1 MTAAQ
6 LYKELKE
13 RVTGD
18 MLHLRLGMAEGKLD
32 SIFRAFHTEMLCLR
46 ACTVEQEKEQVNFG
60 GSISLDSPEVMG
72 TFKVSVTVT
81 DGRFTGT
88 VALSCVGNYMLKDFF
103 PKVPM
108 LAHCPYSE
116 FQLSYP
122 VIYGELESIERGME
136 VTGTAESSDG
146 GDCWV
151 PYKGLLGNHLKF
163 HAFYF
168 EDIRGNGLVNI
179 DFQIDSSGIFS
190 AVNFVN
196 SLHKDSSKDS
206 CSLCFS
212 IRMKKGEF
220 SKEPSSFF
228 LCIVE
233 MKKPEMKLQI
243 PMFTNSPFIK
253 ASAYFSPVLS
263 VKNVVDFLVD
273 LFHIEMADVKN
284 LMPEDAFLSSFG
296 LKYVGIYL
304 ENNWER
310 PMDIKQVE
318 CAFAMSQ
325 PWNTPIPNL
334 TLDDFQVTLEAS
346 RWNQDEKKAIV
357 TGTVFAAASVTV
369 GKYMLTG
376 MVKGYMPQMLFEGKL
391 ALFRQ
396 GSNLTEQGE
405 ENLSL
410 AELAHTCNA
419 PLPEKWTGNN
429 LIASLYVSGDAK
441 EHILQISSFA
451 ENVLTINIGN
461 LPIRLESIGAN
472 VTIAPSGIAFGID
485 GNVSFGSGNDY
496 FVLFLSACYNKGWR
510 LQGSLEQGTV
520 KIGALLEQMFQ
531 IDKKVISDKAIHIE
545 LDGFSLSYE
554 TGTGQ
559 LELYASFRT
568 CWFEILGYKPE
579 LGGSIRLLKE
589 EKSHALNASAAM
601 YLEIDKF
608 KLLVQAD
615 DFYNDKARSF
625 LFRLMLDE
633 KYLQG
638 VHWKNEAGDE
648 IITISMGGITLGEI
662 VQSLLRVINPN
673 SKSRLP
679 KPWDVLYQIS
689 LSAFS
694 LTFNVTKK
702 TITFWIEIG
711 LNIAGIIQ
719 IDKIGLAY
727 EDNHLCYVMTGS
739 VLSEKYQEKPLR
751 WDAINSTPP
760 VPSTQKTKLYFV
772 CMGQHL
778 DVKTEGNSIPEII
791 ENLSK
796 QLNSQEPSVGYCQEN
811 GFLFALDFVIA
822 DMFRFRAVFIDPK
835 LYGGQIVVNASKDSP
850 IAVLNG
856 LQLELLYKKISDDV
870 GMFACTVIVPKKFSV
885 IQLGAVTFYIGKIHV
900 EIYTNGSFL
909 VDLGF
914 PHNGDFSQ
922 SFGLEFGIYTGRGGF
937 YIGVLKG
944 DAVKKV
950 PKVKN
955 GSFSPVIL
963 VGIGISAGLGRSFDL
978 GIVKGGVSL
987 MLTGIFEGV
996 LGIFHPSGD
1005 KTGDKGEDIYYYVK
1019 AMAGISGS
1027 LFLSVDLKII
1037 TIRAS
1042 ARISA
1047 ACMVTLES
1055 YQDSVVEV
1063 ELELELSAYI
1073 KILFIKIEFSFSFH
1087 QTASF
1092 RIASSAKAPW
1102 ELAREYPQDVKLRQ
1116 RFFGDGVETAAARES
1131 LFPVKKLG
1139 EWEVSVHLVPLISI
1153 TNPTELQREYCM
1165 ALIGTMEDEDFK
1177 KILEML
1183 LEWILCIEEEGKVY
1197 ADMVNGLDSED
1208 IWKLPL
1214 DVLYGFLQQN
1224 IKLHIGIMPN
1234 GKDSSGV
1241 TYPMPSQLSLQVNE
1255 TTVSYGNIF
1264 VEESYFEEMTAYFAK
1279 LNADP
1284 SYKPEN
1290 SINTVNTKGIENN
1303 ENAKLVL
1310 SDCMVLDY
1318 YCMILSE
1325 LLARLKMLFKKV
1337 VVPTDNLSECIL
1349 LYCGN
1354 VRDVLKENPDLKINS
1369 VILPKVN
1376 YLLTKEDTLK
1386 GLQELCNVS
1395 VWDNLSEKSSLLCL
1409 GKLLEMDVEFDNE
1422 RAGMTAEQA
1431 AAVFYVRCSTEDIFY
1446 LRQAEVV
1453 AEEVKKR
1460 LEQKGKKMQEA
1471 AEWECR
1477 VPFSME
1483 INLGLPS
1490 PYVVLAGDTIVR
1502 IAKMLALLEGA
1513 YDSEDWKSFRRKF
1526 LEENGQKENQVLEK
1540 YHVHCSTVIVE
1551 DKNIESLYRRIYPDF
1566 QGEPCKRGL
1575 WEETIFQPMRDIVLM
1590 EVTTGE
1596 GNLKNLMDIYGEE
1609 AVIGAAMEERITLK
1623 GKQEVSI
1630 LLPKALPIELVRENM
1645 MPWAKEIGAMVS
1657 RFFLQGLRIWKPE
1670 NKGELWKTENL
1681 GERKLLPI
1689 YKLLQQQ
1696 FTLDIHHSLHMKLW
1710 LENDL
1715 CDWIF
1720 PDTKEVI
1727 QSQEQIE
1734 KLLPTEVM
1742 PQIKMPVVMPH
1753 CVSQCRCQSLF
1764 DVCTLDEK
1772 DSLAWL
1778 PESFREEMREW
1789 RAEPKL
1795 LCGKQEIDY
1804 QWVSTVDIAV
1814 KRIDENIYQVQGAA
1828 AGDRLYLRELK
1839 NIEITKL
1846 DMAYYPSALSSTQ
1859 NQLFCV
1865 PKENCRLI
1873 KTNLSVQT
1881 HMGPVYLSNAGEE
1894 KGEREASYEYSGGLE
1909 NEKQFLELLW
1919 QCSVIG
1925 GGFWMYCEGMP
1936 AEVFGAEG
1944 AGCLK
1949 LIAQLPDFEGAK
1961 KAANGIFTEGKYDSY
1976 AFWEEEKQ
1984 VYVPA
1989 YPPGCV
1995 GLEAELCQEKELEEL
2010 YQMMSYV
2017 VWADGE
2023 KMESAPILPQKQG
2036 EKMVYPFCIP
2046 IYRLVDGNHVYS
2058 GVGKEFLL
2066 EIGLRDVLGNYVK
2079 TGELTIKGEYN
2090 DELLS
2095 VGEFPYTNACYQIVD
2110 TKEGIKLKLTIE
2122 YKEQTSLPHK
2132 KAAGIAGAEG
2142 QEERWEQALAR
2153 AQTAMEQLA
2162 CKDIGV
2168 SVQCSLDDNEYDFS
2182 QEQLSRLRI
2191 YTRQLY
2197 ETLLGKVAGKG
2208 KETNNTN
2215 GVETQEFDILLKEK
2229 ETQKIYPLSVQ
2240 LKIQRTSCSQSFC
2253 ELLED
2258 ERIYCVT
2265 SVLSPSEEMH
2275 ETAKI
2280 GETLLGEGGNGIY
2293 CIPPNFIQKLWV
2305 APYQYEKK
2313 QTPHFYAIKP
2323 FATSLVTRNLTVTL
2337 LSGETKE
2344 CTYQNCDLNAWMFRF
2359 LEDVERLLGGSEV
2372 CHAAMECPKE
2382 LDELVEAKRR
2392 LGDAC
2397 ADRVESVCEEFT
2409 ESQQARDMFRE
2420 HYMGDLTN
2428 VQKMD
2433 LVASYQSNFQ
2443 TREKCRA
2450 EIALFGSDVLYPEKL
2465 LDKKSEF
2472 CLYSYRSQ
2480 QENTKE
2486 QLRMGLKNLEYNI
2499 ESEEKYDSSQWIRL
2513 NKPLTSEDL
2522 NLQADYGIPHPLMQC
2537 PDGPTLV
2544 RQWCMESLQFP
2555 CWEYYLEVCCI
2566 PRKQYILYIKIKLG
2580 KELTS
2585 MLRNQQEDLFDV
2597 MAAYDC
2603 QRDEIL
2609 EKLQKEDWKTLY
2621 SSMVSIAN
2629 RAAFALP
2636 NEIQTENGFA
2646 EEEAVLAVTFYQN
2659 GKFHL
2664 AVEEVTSV
2672 LSGLKILPKISE
2684 KPENTIGD
2692 KITFLLTLEGISIY
2706 QYNEIQSFGY
2716 IVQNENLFPDNGLH
2730 IREEFIVTSQEVGT
2744 KAIKML
2750 PKYGI
2755 KIEEKS
2761 VEGAVKQV
2769 WDTLRLT
2776 EETLQADMEVNFCYD
2791 VTDNQIGLQMRM
2803 PVTLSLGGES
2813 LEELVSHIDTWLK
2826 EYGYKLS
2833 DGQLEFV
2840 VYVYDSMKNKILEAV
2855 LEN

>member
-6 LYKELKE
+6 LYKELQE
-13 RVTGD
+13 RITGD
-18 MLHLRLGMAEGKLD
+18 MLQLERGAAQGKLD
-32 SIFRAFHTEMLCLR
+32 SIFRAFHTDVFSQRDCI
-46 ACTVEQEKEQVNFG
+46 VEQEGQQVNFG
-60 GSISLDSPEVMG
+60 GNTSLDIPEVTG
-72 TFKVSVTVT
+72 TFKVSVIVEHEQ
-81 DGRFTGT
+81 FTGT

-103 PKVPM
+103 PKVAM
-108 LAHCPYSE
+108 LANCPYGE

-122 VIYGELESIERGME
+122 VIYGELESIDRGME
-136 VTGTAESSDG
+136 VTGTAEGSYTD
-146 GDCWV
+146 DCWE
-151 PYKGLLGNHLKF
+151 PFNGLLGNHLKF
-163 HAFYF
+163 HAFYS

-190 AVNFVN
+190 TVNLVN
-196 SLHKDSSKDS
+196 SLHKNTSKNAIETLVPVS
-206 CSLCFS
+206 VCFS
-212 IRMKKGEF
+212 VRMKKGEF
-220 SKEPSSFF
+220 SEAPSCFF

-233 MKKPEMKLQI
+233 MKNPAMKLQM
-243 PMFTNSPFIK
+243 PMFTNSRFIK
-253 ASAYFSPVLS
+253 ASAYFSPVLT
-263 VKNVVDFLVD
+263 VKNVVDFLFD
-273 LFHIEMADVKN
+273 LFHIERVDVKN

-304 ENNWER
+304 ENNWKK
-310 PMDIKQVE
+310 PMVIKQLE
-318 CAFAMSQ
+318 CAFAMNQ
-325 PWNTPIPNL
+325 PWSTPIPNL
-334 TLDDFQVTLEAS
+334 TLDDFQVTFEAS
-346 RWNQDEKKAIV
+346 RWNTDDDKALV
-357 TGTVFAAASVTV
+357 TGTVFAAASVTM

-376 MVKGYMPQMLFEGKL
+376 SVKGYMPRMFFEGEL

-410 AELAHTCNA
+410 SELAHTCNA

-429 LIASLYVSGDAK
+429 LIASLFVSGDAM
-441 EHILQISSFA
+441 EHILQISAYA
-451 ENVLTINIGN
+451 EDVLTINVGN

-496 FVLFLSACYNKGWR
+496 FVLLLSAQYDKEWR
-510 LQGSLEQGTV
+510 FQGSLEQGTV
-520 KIGALLEQMFQ
+520 KIGALLEQMFKMQ
-531 IDKKVISDKAIHIE
+531 KSDISKKAMDIE

-568 CWFEILGYKPE
+568 CWFDILGYKPE
-579 LGGSIRLLKE
+579 LGGSIRLLRE
-589 EKSHALNASAAM
+589 EKKHVLKASAAM

-615 DFYNDKARSF
+615 DFYNDNARSF
-625 LFRLMLDE
+625 LYRLMLDE

-638 VHWKNEAGDE
+638 VYSKNADGHE
-648 IITISMGGITLGEI
+648 IITISMGGITLGDI
-662 VQSLLRVINPN
+662 VQSLIRVINPN
-673 SKSRLP
+673 GKSRLP

-702 TITFWIEIG
+702 TITFWIDIG

-719 IDKIGLAY
+719 INKIGLEY
-727 EDNHLCYVMTGS
+727 EDNHLQYVMTGS
-739 VLSEKYQEKPLR
+739 VLTEKYQEKPLR
-751 WDAINSTPP
+751 WDAINETPP
-760 VPSTQKTKLYFV
+760 LPSTQKTKLYFV

-778 DVKTEGNSIPEII
+778 DVKPEGDNIKDII
-791 ENLSK
+791 KNLSK
-796 QLNSQEPSVGYCQEN
+796 QLNSKEPSVGYCEEN

-822 DMFRFRAVFIDPK
+822 DMFRFRAVFIDPE
-835 LYGGQIVVNASKDSP
+835 LYGGQIVVNASNDSP

-856 LQLELLYKKISDDV
+856 LQLELLYKKISDEV

-914 PHNGDFSQ
+914 PHNGDFSG

-944 DAVKKV
+944 DAVKNV

-963 VGIGISAGLGRSFDL
+963 VGIGITAGLGRSFDL

-996 LGIFHPSGD
+996 LGVFHPSEDKKGD
-1005 KTGDKGEDIYYYVK
+1005 KKEAIYYYVK

-1037 TIRAS
+1037 TIYAS

-1063 ELELELSAYI
+1063 ELELELSASI

-1092 RIASSAKAPW
+1092 RIASHGTAPW
-1102 ELAREYPQDVKLRQ
+1102 ELAHEYQQDVKLRQ
-1116 RFFGDGVETAAARES
+1116 RFAGGGVLLELGREQ

-1139 EWEVSVHLVPLISI
+1139 DWGVSVRLVPLISV
-1153 TNPTELQREYCM
+1153 TNPTECRKEYCM
-1165 ALIGTMEDEDFK
+1165 ALIGAMEEEDFK
-1177 KILEML
+1177 KIMEML

-1197 ADMVNGLDSED
+1197 ADTVNSLESEE
-1208 IWKLPL
+1208 IWKLSL
-1214 DVLYGFLQQN
+1214 EVLYGFLQQN
-1224 IKLHIGIMPN
+1224 IKLHIGIELE
-1234 GKDSSGV
+1234 GKESRGV
-1241 TYPMPSQLSLQVNE
+1241 TYPMPSQLALQVND
-1255 TTVSYGNIF
+1255 TTVSYGNML
-1264 VEESYFEEMTAYFAK
+1264 VEESYLEELTAYFSK

-1284 SYKPEN
+1284 SHKPEN
-1290 SINTVNTKGIENN
+1290 SKNAENN
-1303 ENAKLVL
+1303 AENAKTIENSKNAKQSLN
-1310 SDCMVLDY
+1310 DCMVLDY

-1325 LLARLKMLFKKV
+1325 LLARLKTLFQKI
-1337 VVPTDNLSECIL
+1337 VVPTDNLGECVS
-1349 LYCGN
+1349 LYCGD
-1354 VRDVLKENPDLKINS
+1354 VRDVLKENPELKISS
-1369 VILPKVN
+1369 VILPQAN
-1376 YLLTKEDTLK
+1376 YILSKEDTLK
-1386 GLQELCNVS
+1386 GLQQLCNAS
-1395 VWDNLSEKSSLLCL
+1395 VWDNLSDKSSILCL
-1409 GKLLEMDVEFDNE
+1409 GKPMETDVEFDNE
-1422 RAGMTAEQA
+1422 RAGMTAGQA
-1431 AAVFYVRCSTEDIFY
+1431 AAVFYVRYSTEDIFY
-1446 LRQAEVV
+1446 LRQAERV
-1453 AEEVKKR
+1453 EKEVKRK
-1460 LEQKGKKMQEA
+1460 LEQKGKKSQEE
-1471 AEWECR
+1471 AEWECK

-1483 INLGLPS
+1483 CNLGLPS

-1502 IAKMLALLEGA
+1502 IAKVLSLLEGE
-1513 YDSEDWKSFRRKF
+1513 YDSEEWKSFRQRF
-1526 LEENGQKENQVLEK
+1526 LEENGQKEEQVLEK
-1540 YHVHCSTVIVE
+1540 YKVHCSTVIVE

-1566 QGEPCKRGL
+1566 QGKPCERGL
-1575 WEETIFQPMRDIVLM
+1575 WEEPIFQQMRDIVLM

-1596 GNLKNLMDIYGEE
+1596 GSIKNLLDIYGEE
-1609 AVIGAAMEERITLK
+1609 AVIGAAVENRIALK
-1623 GKQEVSI
+1623 GEQEVCI
-1630 LLPKALPIELVRENM
+1630 PLPKALPVEFIREKI
-1645 MPWAKEIGAMVS
+1645 MPSTKEIGAMVS
-1657 RFFLQGLRIWKPE
+1657 RFFLQGLRLWKPE
-1670 NKGELWKTENL
+1670 NKGELM
-1681 GERKLLPI
+1681 PM

-1696 FTLDIHHSLHMKLW
+1696 FVLDIHQSLRMKLW

-1720 PDTKEVI
+1720 PDTKEVV
-1727 QSQEQIE
+1727 QLQEQIE
-1734 KLLPTEVM
+1734 KMLPAEVM
-1742 PQIKMPVVMPH
+1742 PQVKMPRLMPH

-1789 RAEPKL
+1789 RLTPKL
-1795 LCGKQEIDY
+1795 LCGEQEIDY
-1804 QWVSTVDIAV
+1804 QWVSTVDIAI
-1814 KRIDENIYQVQGAA
+1814 KRIDENIYRVQGAA

-1839 NIEITKL
+1839 NLTITKL
-1846 DMAYYPSALSSTQ
+1846 DMAYYPSALSSAQ

-1881 HMGPVYLSNAGEE
+1881 HMEPVYVFHVREGRAGTEDT
-1894 KGEREASYEYSGGLE
+1894 YEYSAGLE

-1936 AEVFGAEG
+1936 TEVFEANG

-1949 LIAQLPDFEGAK
+1949 LIAQLPDFETAK
-1961 KAANGIFTEGKYDSY
+1961 KAANCIFTEGKYDSY
-1976 AFWEEEKQ
+1976 TFLQEEKQ

-1989 YPPGCV
+1989 YPAGCV
-1995 GLEAELCQEKELEEL
+1995 GLEAELCQDKELEEL

-2017 VWADGE
+2017 VCANGE
-2023 KMESAPILPQKQG
+2023 KMESAPVLPQKQG

-2046 IYRLVDGNHVYS
+2046 IYKLVDGNHVYS

-2095 VGEFPYTNACYQIVD
+2095 VGEYPYTNAFYSIKD
-2110 TKEGIKLKLTIE
+2110 TTEGIKLIITVE
-2122 YKEQTSLPHK
+2122 YREQTSLPQIR
-2132 KAAGIAGAEG
+2132 AAGIAEAEG
-2142 QEERWEQALAR
+2142 QEEKWEQALVR

-2162 CKDIGV
+2162 CKDICV
-2168 SVQCSLDDNEYDFS
+2168 SVQCSMDDNKYDFS
-2182 QEQLSRLRI
+2182 QEQLSRLQL

-2197 ETLLGKVAGKG
+2197 EELLEKVSKKG
-2208 KETNNTN
+2208 KETNDT
-2215 GVETQEFDILLKEK
+2215 GEAETQKFEILLKEK
-2229 ETQKIYPLSVQ
+2229 EIQKIYPLSVQ
-2240 LKIQRTSCSQSFC
+2240 LKIKRSVCSQRFC
-2253 ELLED
+2253 EQLED
-2258 ERIYCVT
+2258 ERIYYVT
-2265 SVLSPSEEMH
+2265 TTLSPSEEMH
-2275 ETAKI
+2275 GTAKI
-2280 GETLLGEGGNGIY
+2280 GETLLGEGRDGIY
-2293 CIPPNFIQKLWV
+2293 CIPPNFIQKLSV
-2305 APYQYEKK
+2305 APYEYKK
-2313 QTPHFYAIKP
+2313 KRTPHFYAIKP
-2323 FATSLVTRNLTVTL
+2323 FALSPVTRNLTVTL
-2337 LSGETKE
+2337 LDGETKE

-2359 LEDVERLLGGSEV
+2359 FEDMEKLLGGREV
-2372 CHAAMECPKE
+2372 CHAAMECPQE
-2382 LDELVEAKRR
+2382 LDKLVEAKSK

-2397 ADRVESVCEEFT
+2397 AERVESLCVEFT
-2409 ESQQARDMFRE
+2409 ESKQAKEMFRE
-2420 HYMGDLTN
+2420 HYKADLTN
-2428 VQKMD
+2428 VQSMD
-2433 LVASYQSNFQ
+2433 LVAAYQSDFQ
-2443 TREKCRA
+2443 TRKKCRA

-2465 LDKKSEF
+2465 LDKNSEF
-2472 CLYSYRSQ
+2472 CLYSYGSQ

-2486 QLRMGLKNLEYNI
+2486 QLTMALKNLEYNI

-2513 NKPLTSEDL
+2513 NQPLTSADL
-2522 NLQADYGIPHPLMQC
+2522 NLQADYGMPHPLTQC
-2537 PDGPTLV
+2537 PDAPTLV
-2544 RQWCMESLQFP
+2544 RQWCTEALEFP
-2555 CWEYYLEVCCI
+2555 YWDYHLEICCI

-2580 KELTS
+2580 KEINR
-2585 MLRNQQEDLFDV
+2585 MLRNQREDLFDV
-2597 MAAYDC
+2597 MADYDC

-2609 EKLQKEDWKTLY
+2609 EKLQKEDWKTSY

-2629 RAAFALP
+2629 RAAFVLP
-2636 NEIQTENGFA
+2636 DEIQTENGLA
-2646 EEEAVLAVTFYQN
+2646 QEEAILAVTFYKN
-2659 GKFHL
+2659 GKL
-2664 AVEEVTSV
+2664 ELDVREVTSV
-2672 LSGLKILPKISE
+2672 LSGLKIVPKINK

-2692 KITFLLTLEGISIY
+2692 KITFVLMLEGISIY

-2716 IVQNENLFPDNGLH
+2716 IIQNENLFADNELH
-2730 IREEFIVTSQEVGT
+2730 MREEFIVTSQEVGT
-2744 KAIKML
+2744 KSIMML
-2750 PKYGI
+2750 PKYKI

-2761 VEGAVKQV
+2761 VEEAVKQV
-2769 WDTLRLT
+2769 WDTLRLS
-2776 EETLQADMEVNFCYD
+2776 EGTLQADIEVNFCYD

-2813 LEELVSHIDTWLK
+2813 LEELVSHIDTWLG
-2826 EYGYKLS
+2826 EHGYNIS

-2840 VYVYDSMKNKILEAV
+2840 VNLYDSMKNKILEAV
-2855 LEN
+2855 LES